1 MVERISAA
9 PTGVPPPA
17 PASSRAPASRAPAAS
32 SKKEKKAKAKELA
45 ARKGGKTTQRTHT
58 KKKQLCID
66 EVELRLNATQQ
77 TDGVGERTEEV
88 LLALQ
93 LEGPDAVR
101 ELTRLLGLYAT
112 HTP

>member
-9 PTGVPPPA
+9 PTGVPL
-17 PASSRAPASRAPAAS
+17 PASRAPAAS
-32 SKKEKKAKAKELA
+32 SKKEKKAKAKALA

-58 KKKQLCID
+58 KKRCID

-101 ELTRLLGLYAT
+101 ELTRLLGLCV
-112 HTP
+112 

>member
-9 PTGVPPPA
+9 PTGVPL
-17 PASSRAPASRAPAAS
+17 PASRAPAAS
-32 SKKEKKAKAKELA
+32 SKKEKKAKAKALA

-58 KKKQLCID
+58 KKKQRCID

-77 TDGVGERTEEV
+77 IDGVGERAEEV

-112 HTP
+112 HTPLLFISISL

>member
-1 MVERISAA
+1 MERISAA
-9 PTGVPPPA
+9 PTGVPL
-17 PASSRAPASRAPAAS
+17 PASRAPAAS
-32 SKKEKKAKAKELA
+32 SKKEKKAKAKALA
-45 ARKGGKTTQRTHT
+45 ARKGGKTTHRTQR
-58 KKKQLCID
+58 CID

-77 TDGVGERTEEV
+77 IDGVGERTEEV